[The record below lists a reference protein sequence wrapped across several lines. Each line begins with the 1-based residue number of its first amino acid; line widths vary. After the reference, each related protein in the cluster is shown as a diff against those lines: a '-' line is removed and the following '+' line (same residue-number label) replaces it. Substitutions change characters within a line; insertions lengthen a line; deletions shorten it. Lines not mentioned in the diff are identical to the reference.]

1 MELEIAIKDYCNKT
15 KRFTLDD
22 IISHI
27 NSKNPKAERLIEDY
41 LEENS
46 LTFIKTEDDE
56 KYYYSRNIFFKN
68 HSFKITISEEE
79 IEKKIIYP
87 GHKFIPFF
95 NSECFPSEL
104 KIKAKNIDDYLSTK
118 QVKRKL
124 EKLYRHHSLLGADNI
139 IDYFLTESN
148 SNKDIVGNP
157 NQSVTLSVF
166 DIKDFY
172 KNNNLTDEH
181 ELNLTVQDWEKG
193 LLYLSPVRDAFN
205 REEIL
210 LWIEIMEEAL
220 FKVFQEHGPYIDIY
234 EQLSYTF
241 FYAEN
246 PIVNKPLVSI
256 EEFIGIAQNIRL
268 KFVENNTILWYK
280 TDETSSED
288 EDKNNEILNIS
299 QGNIDSIND
308 ILDEHKYLLSSVE
321 LESYIIDAILNNTA
335 NLDEILNKVIPTDS
349 ISFKDEA
356 QEIVFKN
363 QVEELWEELDLNIKH
378 DFESNS
384 VTDIRKN
391 ILENL
396 DDFYTWYKD
405 NNQVINKN
413 IEKIQSQYS
422 ILCKSIEDIRYLL
435 DNLNKK
441 QEKINEEDINQLQN
455 ISNSFI
461 NKLEESVEL
470 IKNMIK

>member
-1 MELEIAIKDYCNKT
+1 MELETAIKDFCNKT

-22 IISHI
+22 VILHF
-27 NSKNPKAERLIEDY
+27 NSKTPKAERLIEDY
-41 LEENS
+41 LEENL
-46 LTFIKTEDDE
+46 LTFIKSEDDE

-68 HSFKITISEEE
+68 HSFKITLNDEEL
-79 IEKKIIYP
+79 EKKFIYP
-87 GHKFIPFF
+87 GHKFIPFYS
-95 NSECFPSEL
+95 SECFPSEL

-118 QVKRKL
+118 QIKRKL
-124 EKLYRHHSLLGADNI
+124 EKLYIHHSLLGADNI

-166 DIKDFY
+166 DVKDFY
-172 KNNNLTDEH
+172 KNNDLTNEH

-193 LLYLSPVRDAFN
+193 FLHLYPVRDAFN
-205 REEIL
+205 REETL

-220 FKVFQEHGPYIDIY
+220 FKVFQNNGPYIDIH
-234 EQLSYTF
+234 EQLSYAF

-246 PIVNKPLVSI
+246 SIVKKPLVSI
-256 EEFIGIAQNIRL
+256 EEFIGIAQNIKL

-280 TDETSSED
+280 TDENSSESK
-288 EDKNNEILNIS
+288 EENNEILNIS

-308 ILDEHKYLLSSVE
+308 ILDEHKYLLSSIE
-321 LESYIIDAILNNTA
+321 LESFFIDAILNNTA
-335 NLDEILNKVIPTDS
+335 NLDEILDKVISTDS
-349 ISFKDEA
+349 ISFKDDA

-363 QVEELWEELDLNIKH
+363 HVEELWEELDLNIKH
-378 DFESNS
+378 NFDSDSISN
-384 VTDIRKN
+384 IRKN

-396 DDFYTWYKD
+396 DDFYAWYKD
-405 NNQVINKN
+405 NNHTINTKL
-413 IEKIQSQYS
+413 EQIQPQYTV
-422 ILCKSIEDIRYLL
+422 LCKSIEDIRYLL

-441 QEKINEEDINQLQN
+441 QESINEEDIDQLQN

-461 NKLEESVEL
+461 NKLNESVEL
-470 IKNMIK
+470 IKNIIK